1 MQANVR
7 SSCLAMCADSFHNLS
22 DAAVSDD
29 RINEAV
35 ATVADEAGFAEAK
48 AT

>member
-7 SSCLAMCADSFHNLS
+7 SSCLAMCADSLFDAS
-22 DAAVSDD
+22 DTAVSDD

-35 ATVADEAGFAEAK
+35 ATVAVEVGFAEAK